1 MTTSLNFF
9 LRLSAMM
16 ILVGLL
22 LNCCGEEEAQQEART
37 TTTETT
43 EPESVITLAS
53 RLDSLT
59 KSFEETTKPEVL
71 EAFQGGIDVVRASGI
86 AEQALKVGDTVP
98 AFELQE
104 AHGKMI
110 SLERL
115 TLGGLAILSFYR
127 GGWCPYC
134 NLELQALED
143 ILPELQRYEIGIAAI
158 SPEWPDSAISTK
170 TRNKLRYYILC
181 DNDNKV
187 ARTFGLV
194 HEQSPEVE
202 KVLSEMIDI
211 KAYNGLDKWDLPLPA
226 TYIVDSAR
234 VVRWVFIDPDYRK
247 RAEITELIKTIED
260 ILLTMP

>member
-1 MTTSLNFF
+1 MTTSLTFV
-9 LRLSAMM
+9 LRLSAIM

-22 LNCCGEEEAQQEART
+22 LVGCGEEEAQQEAKT
-37 TTTETT
+37 TIIETP
-43 EPESVITLAS
+43 EPKPVITLAS

-59 KSFEETTKPEVL
+59 NSLKETVKPEVL
-71 EAFQGGIDVVRASGI
+71 AVFQRGIDDIRASGI
-86 AEQALKVGDTVP
+86 AEQALQVGDTVP
-98 AFELQE
+98 PFELQE

-115 TLGGLAILSFYR
+115 TFGGLAVLSFYR

-134 NLELQALED
+134 NLELQGLQD
-143 ILPELQRYEIGIAAI
+143 IVPELQRYRIGLAAI
-158 SPEWPDSAISTK
+158 SPEWPDSATSTK
-170 TRNKLRYYILC
+170 TRNKLRYYLLS

-194 HEQSPEVE
+194 HQQSPEVE

-226 TYIVDSAR
+226 TYIIDSAL
-234 VVRWVFIDPDYRK
+234 VVRWVFVDPDYRK
-247 RAEITELIKTIED
+247 RAETTELIKTIED